1 MVALRSPEET
11 ADEHAQLAPVPPRP
25 DPADWLSLQHAAC
38 ELNVSPST
46 IRRMIRKGQLRNR
59 IVPRRGGFRY
69 LIYLPNSRHSQMDAQ
84 RSCGA
89 PAEKE
94 PRRRLRLIADT
105 GARSWRDDIP
115 PDDPLATEVHML
127 EVRAERLNRS
137 LSRALLANRAAPPDA
152 LAVTEISPDDPYG
165 RYRWLA
171 RRRRRWWQRP

>member
-1 MVALRSPEET
+1 MGALRTPDET
-11 ADEHAQLAPVPPRP
+11 ADEHAQLAPAPSRP

-69 LIYLPNSRHSQMDAQ
+69 LIYLPDSRHAQMDAQ
-84 RSCGA
+84 RPCSA

-94 PRRRLRLIADT
+94 PRRQRLIADT
-105 GARSWRDDIP
+105 GALSRRKDAKV
-115 PDDPLATEVHML
+115 DDPLAAEVRAL
-127 EVRAERLNRS
+127 EARAERLNRS

-152 LAVTEISPDDPYG
+152 LPYTEISPDDPYG

-171 RRRRRWWQRP
+171 RRRRHWWHRS

>member
-1 MVALRSPEET
+1 MVALRSPAET
-11 ADEHAQLAPVPPRP
+11 EDEHARLAPVPPRP
-25 DPADWLSLQHAAC
+25 DPADWLTLLHAAC

-69 LIYLPNSRHSQMDAQ
+69 LIYLPNSRHAQMDTQ
-84 RSCGA
+84 RPCA
-89 PAEKE
+89 RPAEKE

-105 GARSWRDDIP
+105 GALPRRRDAPQDE
-115 PDDPLATEVHML
+115 PLATEVHLL

-152 LAVTEISPDDPYG
+152 LAVTEINPDDPFG

-171 RRRRRWWQRP
+171 RRRRHWWQRS

>member
-38 ELNVSPST
+38 ELDVSPST

-69 LIYLPNSRHSQMDAQ
+69 LIYLPNSRHAQMDAQ
-84 RSCGA
+84 RSCSA

-94 PRRRLRLIADT
+94 PRRLRLIADT
-105 GARSWRDDIP
+105 GARAWRDEAP
-115 PDDPLATEVHML
+115 PDDPIATEVRML

>member
-1 MVALRSPEET
+1 MVALRSPEES

-38 ELNVSPST
+38 ELDVSPST

-69 LIYLPNSRHSQMDAQ
+69 LIYLPNSRHAQMDAQ
-84 RSCGA
+84 RSCSA

-94 PRRRLRLIADT
+94 PRRLRLIADT
-105 GARSWRDDIP
+105 GARAWRDEAP
-115 PDDPLATEVHML
+115 PDDPIATEVRML